1 MSRRPISLS
10 PDLKK
15 LEDEGYELEIRSQQ
29 LLVHHI
35 PFRNADGKVANG
47 TLVSG
52 LELAGD
58 VTVRPQDHRAWF
70 VGGIPY
76 GPDGSKLSRIINNEL
91 VEQLAPDLVS
101 SCMFSTKPL
110 DGRGFR
116 DYHHKVVTHVSLIA
130 AAAKLLDESATATTF
145 PVILDEDDDSVFNYI
160 DTASSRA
167 GVTAATEK
175 LKVGRVAIIG
185 LGGSGSY
192 ILDFVAKTPIGEI
205 HIFDGDTFL
214 QHNAFRSP
222 GAPSV
227 EELREKPMKVD
238 HHGCIYSKMRRGIVV
253 HDYFI
258 DTSNLDELQPMDFVF
273 IAADSGEA
281 KEFLAVKL
289 VEFGVPFI
297 DVGMGLYEVEGA
309 LGGILRTTTAT
320 AEKHE
325 HITAKKR
332 ISASGGGGNDPYAQ
346 NIQIAELNAMNA
358 ALAVIKWKKLVG
370 FYLDDEQEHHSLYVI
385 GGNEIIN
392 KDRAG
397 DPEVVV
403 AETTPEDVA
412 EEEAA

>member
-1 MSRRPISLS
+1 MSRRLISLS
-10 PDLKK
+10 PDLHK
-15 LEDEGYELEIRSQQ
+15 LQDEGYELEISSSH
-29 LLVHHI
+29 LLIHHV
-35 PFRNADGKVANG
+35 PFRNSEGAVAYG

-76 GPDGSKLSRIINNEL
+76 GADGRKLSRIINNESQ
-91 VEQLAPDLVS
+91 EQLAAGLVS

-110 DGRGFR
+110 DGRGYR
-116 DYHHKVVTHVSLIA
+116 DYHHKVVTHISLISP
-130 AAAKLLDESATATTF
+130 AAKLLNESATATTF
-145 PVILDEDDDSVFNYI
+145 PVIDDDEDSVFNYI

-167 GVTAATEK
+167 GITAATEK
-175 LKVGRVAIIG
+175 LKVGRVAIVG

-192 ILDFVAKTPIGEI
+192 ILDFLAKTPIGEI
-205 HIFDGDTFL
+205 HIFDGDLFL

-222 GAPSV
+222 GAPSI
-227 EELREKPMKVD
+227 EELREKPLKVD
-238 HHGCIYSKMRRGIVV
+238 HHARTYSQMRRGIVV

-258 DTSNLDELQPMDFVF
+258 ESMNVDELQSMDFVF
-273 IAADSGEA
+273 VAADSGEA
-281 KEFLAVKL
+281 KELLAAKL
-289 VEFGVPFI
+289 PEFGVPFV
-297 DVGMGLYEVEGA
+297 DVGMGLYEVDGA

-320 AEKHE
+320 HERHE

-332 ISASGGGGNDPYAQ
+332 ISAAGGGGDDPYAQ

-385 GGNEIIN
+385 GGNELIN
-392 KDRAG
+392 EDRAG
-397 DPEVVV
+397 AAEAVV
-403 AETTPEDVA
+403 ADTSEDLEEVA
-412 EEEAA
+412 